1 MNKNYSKN
9 ETVKAGL
16 SDKIGTIIECE
27 GHAVHGWSYNVQFAD
42 GSSHWFASTDLT
54 KVIA

>member
-16 SDKIGTIIECE
+16 NDKIGTIIECE
-27 GHAVHGWSYNVQFAD
+27 GHAVYGWSYNVQFAD
-42 GSSHWFASTDLT
+42 GSSHWFASTELT